1 MNVRS
6 PASHPDEG
14 GRCWG
19 EGWAGHDHDPRGPWA
34 SPVHACASAPLALR
48 DPGHGSRDNA
58 AATTQRA
65 PMNDSRPPPPQ
76 RPQNIPSPFDAS
88 APAAIPALTTAQR
101 MAAVTMKTYRALRT
115 KRSAK
120 SGEAS
125 LSLNCPG
132 NNVCR
137 AKWIRPGHKNYRL
150 LRNDWWWGA
159 KATSRPRCFTVLMS
173 QKPMSQPPTQGPD
186 APTPDLKTGQREVD

>member
-1 MNVRS
+1 MCARQRVIRTKVAAAGVRGGLDMTTTPGGLEPLPYMPARARRS
-6 PASHPDEG
+6 PD
-14 GRCWG
+14 GR
-19 EGWAGHDHDPRGPWA
+19 
-34 SPVHACASAPLALR
+34 SPCV
-48 DPGHGSRDNA
+48 DPGHGSRDNG

-101 MAAVTMKTYRALRT
+101 MAAVTMKTYRALGA

-125 LSLNCPG
+125 RSLNCPG
-132 NNVCR
+132 NNVRR
-137 AKWIRPGHKNYRL
+137 AKGFVRVTRIIDSCETTGGGEPRQRPGR
-150 LRNDWWWGA
+150 GA
-159 KATSRPRCFTVLMS
+159 SPF
-173 QKPMSQPPTQGPD
+173 
-186 APTPDLKTGQREVD
+186 